1 MQLKDRKRRQVVINI
16 TSLIDVCFLLLI
28 FLMVSSTF
36 VEQPGMKLELP
47 EAKTATTERISELVL
62 EVKADGTM
70 FVNQEPIALAI
81 LGEKLKQ
88 MLPQLEEKTLI
99 LKADKLVPHGT
110 IVEIMDQAKLNGVEK
125 LVIATQ
131 VGKK

>member
-47 EAKTATTERISELVL
+47 EAKTATTERISKLVL
-62 EVKADGTM
+62 EVKADGTVL
-70 FVNQEPIALAI
+70 VNQEPIALAN

-131 VGKK
+131 LGKK

>member
-62 EVKADGTM
+62 EVKADGTVM
-70 FVNQEPIALAI
+70 VNQEPIALAI

-131 VGKK
+131 LGKK

>member
-1 MQLKDRKRRQVVINI
+1 MQFKDRKRHQVVINI

-62 EVKADGTM
+62 EVKADGTLM
-70 FVNQEPIALAI
+70 VNQEATELAT

-88 MLPQLEEKTLI
+88 LLPKLEEKTLI
-99 LKADKLVPHGT
+99 LKADRLVPHGT

-131 VGKK
+131 PGKK